1 LNEQIISHFGEPRN
15 IEGVLGQRI
24 AKRRD
29 QLGLTAEDMSIRL
42 QAKLL
47 QQRYKLRKQM
57 DIIGENYLLIETGS
71 IRIPSSI
78 FVEICSI
85 IDIRIDE
92 LCSGLNEE
100 PSITEETPNLSDT
113 ESLND
118 ENILI
123 RVLNDIPSLSPEA
136 LKLVSNLVAHCINKS
151 A

>member
-1 LNEQIISHFGEPRN
+1 MNEQIKSPFGEPSN
-15 IEGVLGQRI
+15 IDAVLGQRI

-29 QLGLTAEDMSIRL
+29 QLGLTPEDMSIRL

-47 QQRYKLRKQM
+47 QQRYKLRNQM
-57 DIIGENYLLIETGS
+57 DMIGENYLSIEAGS
-71 IRIPSSI
+71 IRIPSLI
-78 FVEICSI
+78 LVEICSI
-85 IDIRIDE
+85 IDIRMDE

-123 RVLNDIPSLSPEA
+123 RVLNDIPSLSPEG
-136 LKLVSNLVAHCINKS
+136 LKLVSYLVAYCMNKS